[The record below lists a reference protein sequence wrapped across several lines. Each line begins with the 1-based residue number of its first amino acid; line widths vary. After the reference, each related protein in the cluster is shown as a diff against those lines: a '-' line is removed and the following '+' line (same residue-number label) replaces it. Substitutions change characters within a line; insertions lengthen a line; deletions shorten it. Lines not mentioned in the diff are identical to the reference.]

1 MSKMG
6 RYIEAKTMPPGKE
19 IEELKRDLGYT
30 RTAPQIR
37 TKVHNIINEKQ
48 KKINQISRYSHGT

>member
-30 RTAPQIR
+30 RTAPR
-37 TKVHNIINEKQ
+37 YAQ
-48 KKINQISRYSHGT
+48 KCTIS